1 MSHTDIECPWVWRYT
16 ESMSKKTWK
25 LGRRS
30 LFGRLLLYFIIVL
43 VVPLGLFST
52 FYTLTGKGNQVR
64 YLQRQAMD
72 IITLDANRLG
82 TILEDYRHK
91 AYTLSTDDLV
101 VQILQEDV
109 LDANTSASRELYQ
122 LLFSVMK
129 GDTYL
134 ASAQLVSNS
143 GKVRISTHEFP
154 EVFDLR
160 YQGNDW
166 DMNNIISQN
175 QNVSQTASLISIGGH
190 RTAENGRQVL
200 ASILRKVYDRS
211 GTNLGYLVVEIYAE
225 ALTDGINTDRVLGEE
240 LLIDNVGFYVS
251 SLTHPE
257 KFGSFNLFPE
267 LASFKGDFSNKVVQ
281 EGTSIF
287 ATTAIPGTSLIL
299 AGIISSVPFQE
310 NMNQWLWAFT
320 MMMGIGTILAI
331 AISLLFSRS
340 IAKPIRDLASSMEE
354 VESGNLQTKKE
365 YAKIKEFAQLDHSFN
380 VMVAQIRGLLHLTR
394 EEQQKVAE
402 AERKAL
408 ESQMNPHFLFN
419 TLNTIKALARMHGEE
434 EIYTITIKLGKL
446 LRSTIDNHE
455 SECTLKESMALI
467 DSYLTIQKIR
477 FGEKLHVTTVLDP
490 TCAMEKTPKLIIQPL
505 VENSIVHGLEPKAGE
520 WNIEVLV
527 QERNGRVNITVRDDG
542 VGFPQGTLPE
552 NLDDLANST
561 HVGVYNVYR
570 RLALKYGK
578 KMSFSIVS
586 KKLEGTVVSISFPI
600 GNNETKGSTV

>member
-1 MSHTDIECPWVWRYT
+1 
-16 ESMSKKTWK
+16 MSKKTWK
-25 LGRRS
+25 LGSRT

-43 VVPLGLFST
+43 VVPLGLFSS
-52 FYTLTGKGNQVR
+52 FYSLTGKSNQVR

-72 IITLDANRLG
+72 IITQDARRLG
-82 TILEDYRHK
+82 AILEDYRHK

-101 VQILQEDV
+101 VRILQEDV

-122 LLFSVMK
+122 LLFGVMK

-175 QNVSQTASLISIGGH
+175 RDVSQTASLISIGGH
-190 RTAENGRQVL
+190 RTAENGRQVPV
-200 ASILRKVYDRS
+200 SILRKVYDKS
-211 GTNLGYLVVEIYAE
+211 YTNLGYLVVEIYAE
-225 ALTDGINTDRVLGEE
+225 ALTEVINTDRVLGEE
-240 LLIDNVGFYVS
+240 LLIDTVDFYVS

-257 KFGSFNLFPE
+257 KFGSFKLFPE
-267 LASFKGDFSNKVVQ
+267 LASLKGDFSNKVVQ
-281 EGTSIF
+281 DGTSIF
-287 ATTAIPGTSLIL
+287 ATTTIPGTSLIL

-310 NMNQWLWAFT
+310 NLNQWIWAFAL
-320 MMMGIGTILAI
+320 MMGIGTILAI
-331 AISLLFSRS
+331 ALSLLFSRS
-340 IAKPIRDLASSMEE
+340 ITKPIRGLATSMQA

-365 YAKIKEFAQLDHSFN
+365 YAKIKEFAQLDHCFN
-380 VMVAQIRGLLHLTR
+380 VMVEQIRGLLHLTR

-419 TLNTIKALARMHGEE
+419 TLNTIKALARVHGEE
-434 EIYTITIKLGKL
+434 EIYTITIQLGKL

-477 FGEKLHVTTVLDP
+477 FGDKLHVTTVLDP
-490 TCAMEKTPKLIIQPL
+490 CCAMIKTPKLIIQPL
-505 VENSIVHGLEPKAGE
+505 VENSIVHGLEPKAGD

-527 QERNGRVNITVRDDG
+527 QEQNRRIFLTVRDDG
-542 VGFPQGTLPE
+542 VGFPPGTLPE
-552 NLDDLANST
+552 NLDDLANSK

-578 KMSFSIVS
+578 RMSFSIVS
-586 KKLEGTVVSISFPI
+586 KEMEGTVVSISFPI
-600 GNNETKGSTV
+600 GNNETEGSTI

>member
-1 MSHTDIECPWVWRYT
+1 
-16 ESMSKKTWK
+16 MSKKTWK
-25 LGRRS
+25 LGS
-30 LFGRLLLYFIIVL
+30 KTLFGRLLLYFIIVL
-43 VVPLGLFST
+43 IVPLGLFSS
-52 FYTLTGKGNQVR
+52 FYTLTGKSNQVR
-64 YLQRQAMD
+64 YLQRQALD

-82 TILEDYRHK
+82 AILDDYRHK
-91 AYTLSTDDLV
+91 AYTISTDSLV
-101 VQILQEDV
+101 VRILQEDM

-122 LLFSVMK
+122 LLFGVMR

-134 ASAQLVSNS
+134 ASAHLVSNS

-175 QNVSQTASLISIGGH
+175 RNVSQTASLISIGGH

-240 LLIDNVGFYVS
+240 LLIDTVDFYVS

-267 LASFKGDFSNKVVQ
+267 LAGLKGEFSNNVVQ

-287 ATTAIPGTSLIL
+287 ATTNIPGTTLVL

-310 NMNQWLWAFT
+310 NLNQWLWAFA

-331 AISLLFSRS
+331 ALALLFSRS
-340 IAKPIRDLASSMEE
+340 IAKPIRALAASMKE
-354 VESGNLQTKKE
+354 VEQGNLKAKKE
-365 YAKIKEFAQLDHSFN
+365 YAKIEEFSQLDHSFN
-380 VMVAQIRGLLHLTR
+380 IMVEQIKSLLNLTR

-477 FGEKLHVTTVLDP
+477 FGEKLHVTTILDP
-490 TCAMEKTPKLIIQPL
+490 SCAMVRTPKLIIQPL
-505 VENSIVHGLEPKAGE
+505 VENSIVHGLEPKAGD

-527 QERNGRVNITVRDDG
+527 QEENGRIFLTVRDDG
-542 VGFPQGTLPE
+542 IGFPSGTLPE
-552 NLDDLANST
+552 DLDDLANST

-570 RLALKYGK
+570 RLTLRYGK
-578 KMSFSIVS
+578 EMSFSIVS
-586 KKLEGTVVSISFPI
+586 KEGEGTVVSISFPRVDD
-600 GNNETKGSTV
+600 ETKGSTV